1 MKEFPEILNVNNKN
15 KFEDIYSNRMIS
27 YLRQKI
33 YEHIIKEDENNYF
46 DLDNFRH
53 TYAINIEYIEKMT
66 PIIIHELNSLG
77 WKCKISFG
85 GTALFI
91 YSSDNPP
98 SSCWDD
104 GL

>member
-1 MKEFPEILNVNNKN
+1 MKEFPEILHVNNKN
-15 KFEDIYSNRMIS
+15 KFEDIYNNRMIS

-33 YEHIIKEDENNYF
+33 YEHIIREDENNYF
-46 DLDNFRH
+46 DLDNFRQ
-53 TYAINIEYIEKMT
+53 TYKIKNIEKMT
-66 PIIIHELNSLG
+66 SVVIHELHSLG
-77 WKCKISFG
+77 WKCKFSFG